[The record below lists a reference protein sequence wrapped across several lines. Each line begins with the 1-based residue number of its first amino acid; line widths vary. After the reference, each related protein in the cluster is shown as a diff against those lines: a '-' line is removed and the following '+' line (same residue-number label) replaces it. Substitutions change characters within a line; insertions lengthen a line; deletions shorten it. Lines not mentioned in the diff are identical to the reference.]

1 MITFSDLSNKQ
12 VLIAGYGKEGRA
24 SERFL
29 KRYVPTAHIV
39 IADQNEGSNYLEK
52 QGQADVVIKTPGIQK
67 ELVTKL
73 YTTATNLFFEL
84 CKNIVIGVTGSKGKS
99 TTASLIH
106 HILREAGRHSHLVG
120 NIGNPALDELAL
132 INEKTETDDI
142 FVYELSSYQLDD
154 IMYSPH
160 ISVIVSL
167 FPEHMNYHKGEVPYF
182 EAKRRLISLMKKDDY
197 VIYNQRF
204 TKLNEWAAGA
214 RGIAVPYN
222 ENLPVTMNEVKLMGE
237 HNWQNMQAAVTA
249 ARLFHISEENIASSL
264 RSFSPLPHRLEKV
277 GTFEGITFY
286 DDAIST
292 TPQST
297 IAALNALENVD
308 TILLGG
314 QDRGYDFKELAKVI
328 IQKKINNMVLFPET
342 GSAIKKHLLDYDISR
357 LSLLETRSMEEAVR
371 FAFDKTKKGSICLL
385 STASPSYS
393 IWKNFEVKGDLFST
407 EVQAYAKNK

>member
-12 VLIAGYGKEGRA
+12 VLIAGYGKEGKA

-29 KRYVPTAHIV
+29 KRYVPTAHII
-39 IADQNEGSNYLEK
+39 IADQNEGSDYLEK
-52 QGQADVVIKTPGIQK
+52 QREADVAIKTPGIQK
-67 ELVTKL
+67 ELITRP

-106 HILREAGRHSHLVG
+106 HILKDAGRHSHLVG

-132 INEKTETDDI
+132 INEKTEADDI

-167 FPEHMNYHKGEVPYF
+167 FPEHMNYHKGEAPYF
-182 EAKRRLISLMKKDDY
+182 EAKHRIVSHMKKDDIF
-197 VIYNQRF
+197 VYNPAF
-204 TKLNEWAAGA
+204 PSLTKWANSIN
-214 RGIAVPYN
+214 GIATPYG
-222 ENLPVTMNEVKLMGE
+222 ENLPVAMNEVRLIGD
-237 HNWQNMQAAVTA
+237 HNKQNMQAAVTVTG
-249 ARLFHISEENIASSL
+249 LFHIPENIIASSL
-264 RSFSPLPHRLEKV
+264 RSFNPLTHRLEKV
-277 GTFEGITFY
+277 GVFEGITFY

-297 IAALNALENVD
+297 IAALNAIQNVD

-314 QDRGYDFKELAKVI
+314 QDRGYDFFALAKII
-328 IQKKINNMVLFPET
+328 IQRKIRNIVLFPDS
-342 GSAIKKHLLDYDISR
+342 GKIIKKLLLGYGGKG
-357 LSLLETRSMEEAVR
+357 LSFLETTQMDEAVK
-371 FAFDKTKKGSICLL
+371 FAFNNTKKGSICLL

-393 IWKNFEVKGDLFST
+393 IWKNFEVKGDLFSSRVRT
-407 EVQAYAKNK
+407 YAKNK